1 MVRWTGPWM
10 RRPSFWWVAMP
21 KRAEVLWRRI
31 LGDEPGPAWLG
42 ALRAG
47 ATVASGLYGAGVWL
61 NNTAFEL
68 GFKPSRCLPV
78 PVIGVGN
85 LAVGGTGKT
94 PLTMAVVRALQEL
107 GLPTGVISRGY
118 GRQGKQPLLVSDG
131 ERILAN
137 ADQAGDEPLLLA
149 RRLGVPVAVG
159 ASRYQAGLLLLKRCG
174 SRVLVGDD
182 LLQHRA
188 LYRDLNL
195 VALDAADPL
204 AGERLLPRGRLRE
217 GPEALKR
224 AHAVVLTRVR
234 DAAQA
239 RLARE
244 SLAWR
249 LGNKP
254 VFACRYVLEGLED
267 AQGRALEDEAWQGEP
282 VYAFCGLAR
291 PESFR
296 QSLRQAGLTVLGL
309 ESFGDH
315 HRFTTAEIAGLWQRA
330 QTLSAR
336 ALVCSGKD
344 AVRLPAGLPGDIPV
358 WSTRLALEFLEG
370 PRALPRLLGHAL
382 AGWGGAA

>member
-1 MVRWTGPWM
+1 
-10 RRPSFWWVAMP
+10 MP
-21 KRAEVLWRRI
+21 KRSEALWRKV
-31 LGDEPGPAWLG
+31 LGDEPGPRWLG
-42 ALRAG
+42 ALRVA
-47 ATVASGLYGAGVWL
+47 ATAASGLYAAGVWL
-61 NNTAFEL
+61 NNTAFDL

-94 PLTMAVVRALQEL
+94 PLTMAVVRALQEM
-107 GLPTGVISRGY
+107 GLPAGVISRGY
-118 GRQGKQPLLVSDG
+118 GRQGKEPLLVSDG
-131 ERILAN
+131 RNILA
-137 ADQAGDEPLLLA
+137 DSTQAGDEPLLLA

-159 ASRYQAGLLLLKRCG
+159 ASRYQAGQLLLQKCG
-174 SRVLVGDD
+174 TRILVGDD

-195 VALDAADPL
+195 VALDASDPL

-217 GPEALKR
+217 GPGALER
-224 AHAVVLTRVR
+224 AQVVVLTRVR
-234 DAAQA
+234 DRLQA
-239 RLARE
+239 REARE

-249 LGNKP
+249 VGDKP
-254 VFACRYVLEGLED
+254 ILACRYSLEGLEL
-267 AQGRALEDEAWQGEP
+267 AREGTALEEETWRGEP

-315 HRFTTAEIAGLWQRA
+315 HRFTASELAGLWARA

-344 AVRLPAGLPGDIPV
+344 AVRLPDDLPGDIPV
-358 WSTRLALEFLEG
+358 WSTRLGLEFLDG
-370 PRALPRLLGHAL
+370 PEALPRLLSHAL
-382 AGWGGAA
+382 AGWEGAR

>member
-1 MVRWTGPWM
+1 M
-10 RRPSFWWVAMP
+10 SS
-21 KRAEVLWRRI
+21 RAEALWRRV
-31 LGDEPGPAWLG
+31 LGDEPGPRWLG

-47 ATVASGLYGAGVWL
+47 ATAASWLYGAGVWL
-61 NNTAFEL
+61 NNTAFDL
-68 GFKPSRCLPV
+68 GFKPYRCLPV
-78 PVIGVGN
+78 PVIGIGN

-107 GLPTGVISRGY
+107 DLPAGVISRGY
-118 GRQGKQPLLVSDG
+118 GRLGKQPLLVSDG
-131 ERILAN
+131 EHILAD

-159 ASRYQAGLLLLKRCG
+159 ASRYQAGELLLKRCG
-174 SRVLVGDD
+174 ARVLVGDD
-182 LLQHRA
+182 LLQHRS

-195 VALDAADPL
+195 VAMDAADPL
-204 AGERLLPRGRLRE
+204 DGDRLLPRGRLRE
-217 GPEALKR
+217 GPGALER

-239 RLARE
+239 RRARE
-244 SLAWR
+244 SLAWKM
-249 LGNKP
+249 GSKP
-254 VFACRYVLEGLED
+254 VFACRYQLEGLED
-267 AQGRALEDEAWQGEP
+267 AQGRALEEEAWRGEP

-296 QSLRQAGLTVLGL
+296 HSLRQAGLTVLGL

-315 HRFTTAEIAGLWQRA
+315 HRFTTGELGELWQRA

-344 AVRLPAGLPGDIPV
+344 AVRLPAGLLEDIPV
-358 WSTRLALEFLEG
+358 WSTRLGLEFLEG
-370 PRALPRLLGHAL
+370 PQALPNLLGHAL
-382 AGWGGAA
+382 AGWRGAL